1 LFIGYIAHIANLIRV
16 ATIITDVGDQSRRV
30 LVARYPPAA
39 PPPGPP
45 QPLPA
50 VVRTIPAPRAGVVVS
65 VNDQVLTRLAANAGC
80 VLVLAVRVGD
90 FVPAGA
96 PLFAVHTDDA
106 DVGAAGAGAG
116 AGHRDRRIVG
126 EVALDSERTMEQDL
140 AFGFRQ
146 LVDIAERALSPAV
159 NDPTTAP
166 QAIDAVHDLLRALAF
181 RQLPGG
187 RSSGPDGRLRLVVP
201 QYGFGDFLDLAVGRS
216 GGTARTRRR
225 SRAGSPRCSPTWM
238 RRRCPATG
246 LTAAAVPGECR
257 RCGPG

>member
-1 LFIGYIAHIANLIRV
+1 MSIGYIAHIANLIRV

-116 AGHRDRRIVG
+116 HRDRRIVG

-159 NDPTTAP
+159 NDPTTAS
-166 QAIDAVHDLLRALAF
+166 QAIDAVHDLLRALAS

-187 RSSGPDGRLRLVVP
+187 RSSGPDRRLRLVVP
-201 QYGFGDFLDLAVGRS
+201 QYGLVTSSISRSEDLAVRRGR
-216 GGTARTRRR
+216 GA
-225 SRAGSPRCSPTWM
+225 
-238 RRRCPATG
+238 
-246 LTAAAVPGECR
+246 
-257 RCGPG
+257 GPGPARRDARRPGCGGAVRLPG